1 MQTRGSGYTD
11 FSFTCLTMGNL
22 LVALLFFGGPA
33 QVMRISFGAVAILLL
48 ADVIIIAAVGRLRVE
63 EGWVGLASVTWA
75 FAMAVWCVVTDRVVE
90 WGKHEEEERLTG
102 RPEMRRT
109 LREWVAILA
118 GSTILLLY
126 SVIVVLFTATLIL
139 RSVDAGL
146 PPDGERY
153 YVDGGKY
160 AVHYQCIGNVTVT
173 DGKRNPTVL
182 LESGEEPSE
191 YDFEKWVFGA
201 YSNGVIDRYCYWDR
215 PGYAWSD
222 NAPSPHSAG
231 MSAEALSAV
240 LGAVGEEG
248 PWISV
253 SAGYGSVVARIFAA
267 RKLQQVEGIMMVDP
281 LHEDLLDRIASASRG
296 FKLWGYGIISPLG
309 IQRLGGALF
318 KGRTKE
324 DRVYGRSVGQT
335 GKFLKA
341 KLQENL
347 VASSLSKSE
356 AVSNRNIQNRQT
368 PLVIVSS
375 GDKIKRDREWE
386 EKQRDLTR
394 YTDNLISWDRVGKA
408 PHQVWRSPEGRQA
421 MEKRLGEL
429 VKSVKES

>member
-1 MQTRGSGYTD
+1 
-11 FSFTCLTMGNL
+11 
-22 LVALLFFGGPA
+22 
-33 QVMRISFGAVAILLL
+33 MRISFGVVAVLLL
-48 ADVIIIAAVGRLRVE
+48 ADVIIIGAVERLRVE
-63 EGWVGLASVTWA
+63 ESWVGLASVIWA
-75 FAMAVWCVVTDRVVE
+75 FAMAVWCVTTDRIVE

-102 RPEMRRT
+102 RPETRRT
-109 LREWVAILA
+109 IKELAAILI
-118 GSTILLLY
+118 GSIILLLY
-126 SVIVVLFTATLIL
+126 LVIVVLLTATLVL

-160 AVHYQCIGNVTVT
+160 AVHYNCVGEVTT
-173 DGKRNPTVL
+173 KDGKRSPTVL

-191 YDFEKWVFGA
+191 FDFEKWAFGA
-201 YSNGVIDRYCYWDR
+201 YSNGTIDRYCYWDR

-231 MSAEALSAV
+231 TSATALSEV
-240 LGAVGEEG
+240 LGAIGEEG

-253 SAGYGSVVARIFAA
+253 SAGYGSIVARIFAA
-267 RKLQQVEGIMMVDP
+267 RRLRQVEGLMMIDP
-281 LHEDLLDRIASASRG
+281 LHEDLLDRVASPSRG

-318 KGRTKE
+318 NGRTKE
-324 DRVYGRSVGQT
+324 DRIYGHSAGQT

-347 VASSLSKSE
+347 VASSLSKSD
-356 AVSNRNIQNRQT
+356 AVSARNIQDDQT

-375 GDKIKRDREWE
+375 GDKVKKDREWE
-386 EKQRDLTR
+386 EKQRDLTH

-408 PHQVWRSPEGRQA
+408 PHQVWRTYEGRQV
-421 MEKRLGEL
+421 MEKRLADL
-429 VKSVKES
+429 VKAVRKV